1 MNEYPLVSIM
11 IPAYNAE
18 KTILMALGSLLNQTY
33 SNWQCIVVDDG
44 STDNTAVIVNSIS
57 DKRIRLI
64 KLAVNRGRGYA
75 RQVALEHCDGEYIA
89 MLDADDWYYDYKLEI
104 QVNALKKYPEVSI
117 VSCGMAITNSEG
129 QIKGVRA
136 IGDNCIKVFSKPTKV
151 PVPHAPTM
159 FKKSLANNISYDC
172 KFKLAQD
179 VDFLRRLMLHEK
191 YIMLDKIGYVYEEH
205 RSNNLKKNI
214 QSYCYS
220 SLGYLKFIKNYPF
233 LSIYNSSLENLKI
246 ARVSYFALIGKYDK
260 LLESRSAEP
269 NTSQKQIFNK
279 QLEKTSLSK
288 RLIQQYVNL

>member
-57 DKRIRLI
+57 DKRIKLI
-64 KLAVNRGRGYA
+64 KLAVNMGRGYA

-117 VSCGMAITNSEG
+117 VSCGMAITNSKG
-129 QIKGVRA
+129 QINGVRA

-159 FKKSLANNISYDC
+159 FKKSLTNDISYDY

-191 YIMLDKIGYVYEEH
+191 YIMLDKVGYVYEEH
-205 RSNNLKKNI
+205 GSNNLKKNI

-246 ARVSYFALIGKYDK
+246 VRVCYFSLIGKYNK

-269 NTSQKQIFNK
+269 NTSQKQMFNK
-279 QLEKTSLSK
+279 QLEKASLSEQ
-288 RLIQQYVNL
+288 LIQQYVNL